1 MSDKVYING
10 KIVARDK
17 ARVSVFD
24 SGLCYGYGLFETM
37 KVEDGRVLFFNE
49 HIARLKRG
57 ARDLGIK
64 TPTRKDLEIAISE
77 LLRANKYL
85 KNIIRLK
92 IMVTAGE
99 LAFGSKPSSRPTV
112 IITTEL
118 IDTEALEKR
127 LKKGIAAVTLRAPEF
142 ALREAASAHIK
153 NLNYLPSILGRAY
166 AAKHRA
172 SEGIFIDRKGHV
184 LEGTASNIFIVKN
197 RRVITPP
204 LSGIL
209 PGVTRGAVI
218 GLAEGMAAT
227 GIRLKE
233 AAITERALFASDE
246 AFVTGSTSGVVPLI
260 KIDSKPIGNGRPGPV
275 TRSLQE
281 SYSDCVAKNC

>member
-1 MSDKVYING
+1 MSAKVYING

-37 KVEDGRVLFFNE
+37 KIEDGRVLFFNE

-57 ARDLGIK
+57 AKDLGIK
-64 TPTRKDLEIAISE
+64 TPTKKELALAIDE
-77 LLRANKYL
+77 LLTANKDF
-85 KNIIRLK
+85 KGTIRLK
-92 IMVTAGE
+92 IMITAGE
-99 LAFGSKPSSRPTV
+99 LAFGSKPTSRPTV
-112 IITTEL
+112 IITTEA
-118 IDTEALEKR
+118 IDIETLKKR
-127 LKKGIAAVTLRAPEF
+127 LKKGITAVTLRAPEF

-166 AAKHRA
+166 AAKQRA

-184 LEGTASNIFIVKN
+184 LEGTASNVFIVKN
-197 RRVITPP
+197 RRIITPP

-209 PGVTRGAVI
+209 PGVTRGAVTCLTKDI
-218 GLAEGMAAT
+218 REAT
-227 GIRLKE
+227 
-233 AAITERALFASDE
+233 ITERALFASDE

-260 KIDSKPIGNGRPGPV
+260 KVDSRPIGNGRPGPV
-275 TRSLQE
+275 TRSLQK
-281 SYSDCVAKNC
+281 SYSDFVSKNH